1 MEPLITYRLTGTQV
15 WSYHFFAGRQ
25 MIGKASYV
33 LSLSPVVRIE
43 SPVVSWYSMFQMN
56 TDSDIL
62 SGVSR
67 KVMDDRAGK
76 EAFRIV
82 YCEPGFYRILG
93 GNVNLL
99 VECRDEAHLFG
110 NPGQPV
116 MALTERIREWSWV
129 PVGEP
134 FFMTTVYERNVPM
147 KLLSAILAFPVLK
160 FF

>member
-1 MEPLITYRLTGTQV
+1 
-15 WSYHFFAGRQ
+15 
-25 MIGKASYV
+25 
-33 LSLSPVVRIE
+33 
-43 SPVVSWYSMFQMN
+43 
-56 TDSDIL
+56 
-62 SGVSR
+62 
-67 KVMDDRAGK
+67 MDDRTGM
-76 EAFRIV
+76 EIYRVIF
-82 YCEPGFYRILG
+82 CEPGFYRMIG
-93 GNVNLL
+93 GETNLL
-99 VECRDEAHLFG
+99 VECRDEAYLFG